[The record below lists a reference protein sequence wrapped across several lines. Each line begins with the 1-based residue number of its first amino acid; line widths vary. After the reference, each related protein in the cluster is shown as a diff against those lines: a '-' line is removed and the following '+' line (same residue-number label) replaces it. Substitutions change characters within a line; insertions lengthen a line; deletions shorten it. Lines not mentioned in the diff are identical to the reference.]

1 MIYLFLIKEFFIIS
15 ILSVGGGLV
24 ALPFIQNI
32 ANTTNLI
39 NQAQII
45 EMVTISEITPG
56 PILVNM
62 ATYVGY
68 ILKGIPGAIITTTA
82 LVLPQIFI
90 IFTIYKILNRFKESK
105 NVEIFLK
112 GLRPISLAL
121 FLGGTISIFYKLFID
136 TSIKIKGLIDVIRA
150 LNIKYIVFGIIV
162 LIIMRK
168 NKKIH
173 PFIFI
178 LFGGLV
184 GIFL

>member
-1 MIYLFLIKEFFIIS
+1 MIYLFLIKEFVIIS

-68 ILKGIPGAIITTTA
+68 IIKGVPGAIITTIA
-82 LVLPQIFI
+82 LVLPQIFN
-90 IFTIYKILNRFKESK
+90 IFVIYEILNKFKESK

-121 FLGGTISIFYKLFID
+121 FLGATISIFYKLFID
-136 TSIKIKGLIDVIRA
+136 SSIKIKGFLDLINA
-150 LNIKYIVFGIIV
+150 LNFKYIVLGIIV
-162 LIIMRK
+162 FIIMRK

-173 PFIFI
+173 PFIYI
-178 LFGGLV
+178 IFGGLIV
-184 GIFL
+184 IFL